1 MKRVL
6 LVAFVALFMSQALI
20 SCVSTRSTSKISRIE
35 LGMTR
40 EDIRKLLGNPVYRH
54 AWQDGEQWGYHKQ
67 VGEIAG
73 PEQVLL
79 VVSFDGNG
87 RVAQLETM
95 RDSPPIH
102 SSRRH

>member
-1 MKRVL
+1 MKRTL
-6 LVAFVALFMSQALI
+6 FVAFVALFMSQALI
-20 SCVSTRSTSKISRIE
+20 SCVSTRSTSKINKIE
-35 LGMTR
+35 IGMSK
-40 EDIRKLLGNPVYRH
+40 EDIRKLLGNPVYRN

-87 RVAQLETM
+87 KVAQFETVKEFPRM
-95 RDSPPIH
+95 H
-102 SSRRH
+102 YHH